1 MKISDLKQP
10 YRRMAEYLAEK
21 NTNPLFENKEILVD
35 AFDWEETSNVF
46 WSEVEYGGH
55 PPITEGIKKHFPP
68 DFDFS
73 GEEKVLI
80 LSLNEIAIRLFGKE
94 FNYLETYEKEQVVTS
109 QENKLEFLTKK
120 QNMSLFDKENQRKI
134 EDENLQNRIYTQL
147 AREGKFDQLPDTC
160 EFSEPVEMLVK
171 DYDVS
176 KNFRR
181 ITGKFK
187 GNYMDIHCIGWKNVK
202 LPTPEIDFSQFN
214 PGDILE
220 ITNKDNE
227 KYYGLLYLQT
237 INELVITLSYNSK
250 SSRHILKDN
259 ILSINKLK

>member
-21 NTNPLFENKEILVD
+21 STEECYHGKKDLDVAFGWYQTNVK
-35 AFDWEETSNVF
+35 F
-46 WSEVEYGGH
+46 WSDIDDGDY
-55 PPITEGIKKHFPP
+55 PPITEEIKKHFPA

-73 GEEKVLI
+73 GEEYSI
-80 LSLNEIAIRLFGKE
+80 CYAYNENDLSNDFKISYKKNYDYTMEE
-94 FNYLETYEKEQVVTS
+94 FYKAKKRVEEKE
-109 QENKLEFLTKK
+109 KH
-120 QNMSLFDKENQRKI
+120 
-134 EDENLQNRIYTQL
+134 TQL
-147 AREGKFDQLPDTC
+147 AKEGKFDNLPATC
-160 EFSEPVEMLVK
+160 EFSEAVELEVWDDVILSERNNHHTRLV
-171 DYDVS
+171 
-176 KNFRR
+176 
-181 ITGKFK
+181 IGKFK
-187 GNYMDIHCIGWKNVK
+187 NLFIAEPSLIENKYTFWKHAQ

-259 ILSINKLK
+259 ILSISKLK